1 MDSLFAKNTPRWI
14 IFTFDVCASIFAL
27 IIAYLLR
34 FNFHVPASEYK
45 FLPIAFISLCTVRV
59 IFYYFFKTYA
69 GIIRYTSTQDATR
82 IFQSTVVGTVSLAAL
97 NLVRFYFIDAAFLLP
112 FSVLVIE
119 FLTTTFV
126 LISFRIGVKVLY
138 FELKNPSK
146 EKSIVLIYGAGGAGV
161 IAKRS
166 IDRDAGSKL
175 GVGGFIDDDKRK
187 VGKKLEG
194 VKIFDATK
202 VHQVINELKPSHLII
217 STKAIPINR
226 KREIIEIGLQNNMNV
241 LNVPPIQKW
250 INGELS
256 FNQIRKIDVED
267 LLERSPIDIDTKN
280 ISQFVKGKVVLVTG
294 AAGSIGSEISK
305 QLMRYS
311 PSKVILFD
319 IAETPLYELDF
330 ELQNGLHKADY
341 EIVIGDV
348 RNKARLNKVFKTF
361 APKIVFHV
369 AAYKHVPLME
379 NNPSESV
386 YTNVLGTK
394 NLADI
399 SIKNEVEKFVFIS
412 SDKAV
417 NPTNIMG
424 ATKRVAEMYIQALNE
439 NSTTKFIT
447 TRFGNVLG
455 SNGSVIPLFK
465 KQIKKGG
472 PITVTHPDIN
482 RYFMTISEACQLV
495 LQAGTLGKGGEIF
508 VFDMGESVKI
518 VDLAKKMI
526 RLSGLHLGRDIQ
538 IVYSGLRP
546 GEKLYE
552 ELLADKEKT
561 MPTPHP
567 KITIAKIRT
576 TSLKDVEAEMT
587 KLPELVEN
595 NDNDSIVN
603 SLKNLV
609 EEYSTDLLTETKEE
623 S

>member
-1 MDSLFAKNTPRWI
+1 MNSLFEKNTPRWI
-14 IFTFDVCASIFAL
+14 IFTFDLCASIFAL

-34 FNFHVPASEYK
+34 FNFHVPSSEYE
-45 FLPIAFISLCTVRV
+45 FLPIAFISLCSIRV
-59 IFYYFFKTYA
+59 VFYYFFKTYA

-82 IFQSTVVGTVSLAAL
+82 IFQSTAAGTGALVAL
-97 NLVRFYFIDAAFLLP
+97 NLIRFYFIDDSFLLP
-112 FSVLVIE
+112 FSVLIIE

-175 GVGGFIDDDKRK
+175 GVGGFIDDDTKK
-187 VGKKLEG
+187 SGKKLEG

-202 VHQVINELKPSHLII
+202 VQQVINELKPSHLII
-217 STKAIPINR
+217 ATKAIPIKR
-226 KREIIEIGLQNNMNV
+226 KREIIEIGLQNNMNI

-294 AAGSIGSEISK
+294 AAGSIGSEISR

-348 RNKARLNKVFKTF
+348 RNKARLNKVFRTF
-361 APKIVFHV
+361 APKIVFHA

-386 YTNVLGTK
+386 QNKYT
-394 NLADI
+394 
-399 SIKNEVEKFVFIS
+399 
-412 SDKAV
+412 
-417 NPTNIMG
+417 
-424 ATKRVAEMYIQALNE
+424 
-439 NSTTKFIT
+439 
-447 TRFGNVLG
+447 
-455 SNGSVIPLFK
+455 
-465 KQIKKGG
+465 
-472 PITVTHPDIN
+472 
-482 RYFMTISEACQLV
+482 
-495 LQAGTLGKGGEIF
+495 
-508 VFDMGESVKI
+508 
-518 VDLAKKMI
+518 DLA
-526 RLSGLHLGRDIQ
+526 
-538 IVYSGLRP
+538 
-546 GEKLYE
+546 
-552 ELLADKEKT
+552 
-561 MPTPHP
+561 
-567 KITIAKIRT
+567 
-576 TSLKDVEAEMT
+576 
-587 KLPELVEN
+587 
-595 NDNDSIVN
+595 
-603 SLKNLV
+603 
-609 EEYSTDLLTETKEE
+609 
-623 S
+623 